1 MAQRTTQ
8 HESVTSGAASLAE
21 VVAKFPRELHARLA
35 PVLTRW
41 GDAMQRFFAMPQH
54 I

>member
-8 HESVTSGAASLAE
+8 HEPVTSGAASLAE
-21 VVAKFPRELHARLA
+21 VVAKFLQELHARLA

-41 GDAMQRFFAMPQH
+41 EAVQRFFAMPQH